1 MGIKFNYPRMWWHY
15 LMDVEEILRAYR
27 TVAVI
32 GLSRDPQ
39 KDSNI
44 VASYLQRKGYR
55 IVPINPFADS
65 LLGERCYKS
74 LLEAPPNVQREIE
87 IVDIFR
93 PSGDVPA
100 IVDQA
105 IELRGKFGNPK
116 VMWMQHGIRHAE
128 ASARARGA
136 GLEVLEDRCM
146 MEEHRKMEILSG
158 R

>member
-1 MGIKFNYPRMWWHY
+1 MEI
-15 LMDVEEILRAYR
+15 EEMLRAYR
-27 TVAVI
+27 NVAVI

-39 KDSNI
+39 KDSNA

-74 LLEAPPNVQREIE
+74 LLDVPEYIQREIE

-105 IELRGKFGNPK
+105 IELRRKFGNPQ
-116 VMWMQHGIRHAE
+116 VVWMQHGIRHPE
-128 ASARARGA
+128 AAARARGG

-146 MEEHRKMEILSG
+146 MEEHRKMELLSG